1 LSKLSRLLL
10 RRNWLLAISLL
21 VLFELLYSEQVTA
34 DDQRLRLNPN
44 SMHWAFSAFFGTGWY
59 EVSNSESVFIL
70 RAPMQQTWRTSSL
83 VEGQRSLGIEFHYPV
98 TLGLHQFGSFND
110 FADVDN
116 FGSVAFTPGIEVEI
130 PVTEKWYLRPVV
142 HVGWGKE
149 TNGGDSAWIYYWGIK
164 SRFTPGKGSL
174 DWSVLNA
181 LYYAGY
187 HGESGDSGSLTM
199 AMAGAEF
206 RHPLQAGL
214 GSYEELQLNWHLTY
228 SWLFDKAEFS
238 LRNGFSQTVND
249 QWELGFALAPRGR
262 KFRIGFMS
270 FEQLGL
276 SFHTSSSGDYRAVSI
291 NVSSPFY

>member
-1 LSKLSRLLL
+1 M
-10 RRNWLLAISLL
+10 AISLL
-21 VLFELLYSEQVTA
+21 VFFELLYSAQVSA
-34 DDQRLRLNPN
+34 DDQRLRTNPS
-44 SMHWAFSAFFGTGWY
+44 SMHWAFSTFFGTGWY

-83 VEGQRSLGIEFHYPV
+83 VEDQRSLGIEFQYPV
-98 TLGLHQFGSFND
+98 TLGLHNVDSFTD
-110 FADVDN
+110 FTNVDN

-149 TNGGDSAWIYYWGIK
+149 TNGGDSAWIYYGGIK
-164 SRFTPGKGSL
+164 SRYSPAWGKV

-187 HGESGDSGSLTM
+187 HGESGDSGSVSM
-199 AMAGAEF
+199 AMIGAEF
-206 RHPLQAGL
+206 HHPLRAGL
-214 GSYEELQLNWHLTY
+214 AKYSELQLNWHLTY
-228 SWLFDKAEFS
+228 SWLFDAAEFS

-262 KFRIGFMS
+262 KFKIGLMS
-270 FEQLGL
+270 FAQLGL
-276 SFHTSSSGDYRAVSI
+276 SFRSSSNGDYRAVSI